1 MEGRSKIRTL
11 FVGAD
16 RERYELLIA
25 LLERRGHTITFADTA
40 EEALGIW
47 LSDPLPLLI
56 TPMALPGLSGLE
68 LCERVRRQHGGER
81 AVVLVLTE
89 QHDPSLLYQG
99 LDVGVSDFLDR
110 ALPPSQLEVRVAV
123 AEKQV
128 WERDR
133 RARVEAALR
142 RQEEAF
148 RGVIEAIPDGVLIHR
163 HGNIVFAN
171 PALAVTLGF
180 EDAAEMVDM
189 EVMSLVLPIER
200 ARALTWISGAQDA
213 APTADLRLVD
223 GAGQLLTV
231 EVTRAQRVRFDGE
244 RAWLL
249 LLRDVTQ
256 KRQSRARLAV
266 AERMATV
273 GTLAAGVAHG
283 INNPLA
289 YMIGNLTCAGEDLAA
304 LRDGE
309 PDVDRRRA
317 MLDEL
322 IKMNSETRDGAE
334 RVRVLVRDLKAFS
347 ALRDNQVEAV
357 DLEEVLEATLQL
369 AGQELKFRAVV
380 ERQYKRPPKVSG
392 NKGHLSQ
399 IALNLLINA
408 ARALP
413 VGNTA
418 DNRIVVRTD
427 FLETGMVR
435 MDIEDT
441 GCGMSPEVVDHV
453 FDPFFTTR
461 SMTEGVGMGL
471 AICHGLIVG
480 MGGRIELDS
489 QLGRG
494 TRVSVILPPAP
505 VGEWEPTP
513 IAIAAPDELPAPTP
527 PTVEP
532 PRADGDPLRVLVVD
546 DEPAIGRMLIREL
559 SPHNVVYAESGRQ
572 ALELYSAKGFDLI
585 FCDLMMPEVS
595 GMDFYD
601 QLRSRRPGAEARIV
615 FMTGGAFTR
624 RAKTFLDTVKN
635 PWLEKPFAPEK
646 LNDVLRQMTST
657 TPA

>member
-1 MEGRSKIRTL
+1 MEGSSQIRTL

-25 LLERRGHTITFADTA
+25 LLERRDHDITFADTA

-47 LSDPLPLLI
+47 LGDPLPLLI
-56 TPMALPGLSGLE
+56 TPLELPGLSGLE
-68 LCERVRRQHGGER
+68 LCERIRRQPGGER
-81 AVVLVLTE
+81 AVVLVITE
-89 QHDPSLLYQG
+89 QTEPSTLYQG
-99 LDVGVSDFLDR
+99 LDAGISDCLDR
-110 ALPPSQLEVRVAV
+110 SLAPSHIELRVAV

-128 WERDR
+128 RERAKLY
-133 RARVEAALR
+133 RAEAALQ

-163 HGNIVFAN
+163 QGKIVFAN
-171 PALAVTLGF
+171 PALAATMDF
-180 EDAAEMVDM
+180 DAASEMVGM
-189 EVMSLVLPIER
+189 EVLSLVLPIER
-200 ARALTWISGAQDA
+200 ARGLAWISGAPDDS
-213 APTADLRLVD
+213 PTTDLRLVD
-223 GAGQLLTV
+223 GSGQLLTV
-231 EVTRAQRVRFDGE
+231 EITRAQRVRFDGE
-244 RAWLL
+244 RSWLL
-249 LLRDVTQ
+249 VCRDVTKQ
-256 KRQSRARLAV
+256 RLSRARLAV

-289 YMIGNLTCAGEDLAA
+289 YMIGNLTCAHEDLLT
-304 LRDGE
+304 LRTELPEGA
-309 PDVDRRRA
+309 PRQA

-322 IKMNSETRDGAE
+322 IKMNTETRDGAE

-347 ALRDNQVEAV
+347 ALRDTQVEPV

-369 AGQELKFRAVV
+369 AGNELRFRAVV
-380 ERQYKRPPKVSG
+380 ERQYKRPPPVSG

-413 VGNTA
+413 VGHTA
-418 DNRIVVRTD
+418 DNRIIVRTD
-427 FLETGMVR
+427 FLETGMVQ
-435 MDIEDT
+435 MDVEDT
-441 GCGMSPEVVDHV
+441 GCGMSQEVVDHV

-471 AICHGLIVG
+471 AICHGLVVG
-480 MGGRIELDS
+480 MGGSIELDS
-489 QLGRG
+489 QPGRG
-494 TRVSVILPPAP
+494 TRVSIILPPAP
-505 VGEWEPTP
+505 VGQWQPTP
-513 IAIAAPDELPAPTP
+513 IAIAPPNELPEAAPAP
-527 PTVEP
+527 PP
-532 PRADGDPLRVLVVD
+532 ANPAPIRPLRVLVVD
-546 DEPAIGRMLIREL
+546 DEPAIRRMLSREL
-559 SPHNVVYAESGRQ
+559 FPHNVVVAASGRE
-572 ALELYSAKGFDLI
+572 ALELYGTQDFDLI

-601 QLRSRRPGAEARIV
+601 QLRSRRPGEEGRIV

-635 PWLEKPFAPEK
+635 PLLEKPFAPET
-646 LNDVLRQMTST
+646 LNDVLRHMTSST
-657 TPA
+657 TT